1 MKTYVWE
8 YVGGIT
14 TNWHDGGGLLIITDG
29 NPQDKWNE
37 YRQEQIDNEEYSAD
51 SLRTDLP
58 EPSLVYACD
67 FDSSSL
73 FSVMVFPD
81 AGCC

>member
-1 MKTYVWE
+1 VKTYVWE
-8 YVGGIT
+8 YVSEIT
-14 TNWHDGGGLLIITDG
+14 TNWHNGGGLLIITDG
-29 NPQDKWNE
+29 DPQIKWNE
-37 YRQEQIDNEEYSAD
+37 YRQEQLDNEEYNAD

-67 FDSSSL
+67 FDSGSL

>member
-8 YVGGIT
+8 FVSEIT
-14 TNWHDGGGLLIITDG
+14 TNWHNGGGLLIITDG
-29 NPQDKWNE
+29 DPQTKWNE
-37 YRQEQIDNEEYSAD
+37 YRQEQIDDEEYNAD

-67 FDSSSL
+67 FDNE
-73 FSVMVFPD
+73 FVMIFPD

>member
-8 YVGGIT
+8 YVSEIT
-14 TNWHDGGGLLIITDG
+14 TNWHNGGGLLIITDG
-29 NPQDKWNE
+29 DPQTKWNE
-37 YRQEQIDNEEYSAD
+37 YRQEQLDNEEYNAD

-67 FDSSSL
+67 FDSGSL

>member
-8 YVGGIT
+8 YVSEIT
-14 TNWHDGGGLLIITDG
+14 TNWHNGGGLLIITDG
-29 NPQDKWNE
+29 DPQTKWNE
-37 YRQEQIDNEEYSAD
+37 YRQEQIDNEEYNAD

-67 FDSSSL
+67 FDSGSL